1 MPKSRQQL
9 RAKSRSPV
17 QQRRRGARTFL
28 AVMLLV
34 LLGGGALIAV
44 FRANP
49 PPLTR
54 GASIGEH
61 WHTSY
66 KIFICGKRVSNYPTV
81 EGEIHSHSDGFM
93 HVHPSTPAGSGENAN
108 VRAFLLL
115 YETALVADA
124 KGQNSLTFPDGT
136 KYTDGDKCKN
146 DGKRYDLTMKNK
158 GKKVTGDLGAF
169 LMHNGDE
176 LTIAF
181 GPEGKKTM
189 KNPYSKAKG
198 IEDVGQGSGTPAPG

>member
-28 AVMLLV
+28 ALMLLV
-34 LLGGGALIAV
+34 LLGGGGLIAL

-66 KIFICGKRVSNYPTV
+66 KIFICGKQVTNYPTV
-81 EGEIHSHSDGFM
+81 EGEIHSHGDGFM
-93 HVHPSTPAGSGENAN
+93 HIHPSTQFASGDNAN
-108 VRAFLLL
+108 VRTFLQL
-115 YETALVADA
+115 YETTLTQDE
-124 KGQNSLTFPDGT
+124 KGRNSLTFPDGT

-146 DGKRYDLTMKNK
+146 DGKRYDLTLENK
-158 GKKVTGDLGAF
+158 GKAFKGDLGSF
-169 LMHNGDE
+169 KMHNGDA
-176 LTIAF
+176 LVLAF

-189 KNPYSKAKG
+189 KNPYSKTKG
-198 IEDVGQGSGTPAPG
+198 IPDAGKGSGEQAPD

>member
-17 QQRRRGARTFL
+17 QQRRRGARAFL

-34 LLGGGALIAV
+34 LLGGGALIAL

-61 WHTSY
+61 WHTAY
-66 KIFICGKRVSNYPTV
+66 KIFICGKRVTNYPTV
-81 EGEIHSHSDGFM
+81 EGELHSHSDGFM
-93 HVHPSTPAGSGENAN
+93 HIHPSTPAASGANAN
-108 VRAFLLL
+108 LRTFLLL
-115 YETALVADA
+115 YETALTAEEG
-124 KGQNSLTFPDGT
+124 KNTLTFPDGT
-136 KYTDGDKCKN
+136 KYADGEKCKN
-146 DGKRYDLTMKNK
+146 DGKRYDLTLKNN
-158 GKKVTGDLGAF
+158 GKSVGGDLGAF
-169 LMHNGDE
+169 IPHNGDSIV
-176 LTIAF
+176 LAF

-189 KNPYSKAKG
+189 KNPFSKVKG
-198 IEDVGQGSGTPAPG
+198 VEDVGHGSGEQAPD

>member
-34 LLGGGALIAV
+34 LLGGGALIAL

-61 WHTSY
+61 WHTAY
-66 KIFICGKRVSNYPTV
+66 KIFICSKKLTNYPTV
-81 EGEIHSHSDGFM
+81 EGEIHSHADGFM
-93 HVHPSTPAGSGENAN
+93 HIHPSTIAASGDNAN
-108 VRAFLLL
+108 VRTFLQL
-115 YETALVADA
+115 YET
-124 KGQNSLTFPDGT
+124 SLTQDEKGKNTLSFPDGT

-146 DGKRYDLTMKNK
+146 DGKRYNLTLKNK
-158 GKKVTGDLGAF
+158 GKEYHGDLGGY
-169 LMHNGDE
+169 LMHNGDS
-176 LTIAF
+176 LVLAF
-181 GPEGKKTM
+181 GPEGKKSM
-189 KNPYSKAKG
+189 KNPYSKVKG
-198 IEDVGQGSGTPAPG
+198 VEDVGHGSGTPAPG